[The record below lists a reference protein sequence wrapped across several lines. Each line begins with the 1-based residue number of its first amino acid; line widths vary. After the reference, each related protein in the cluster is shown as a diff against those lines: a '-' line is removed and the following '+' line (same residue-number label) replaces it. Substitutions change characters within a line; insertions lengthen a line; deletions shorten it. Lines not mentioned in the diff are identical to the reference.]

1 MHIILR
7 NVLFSLLSF
16 DVVWCF
22 CNGGTLYLMHLYELR
37 KDISTAE
44 IAQWSLDRMGMGAGG
59 STSLTVS
66 PGLLSIQMLKYRRRI
81 KKTLIFFPKR
91 GKITLKP

>member
-1 MHIILR
+1 M
-7 NVLFSLLSF
+7 SSE
-16 DVVWCF
+16 VVWCF
-22 CNGGTLYLMHLYELR
+22 CNDSALYLMHLYELR